1 MRIIFHIR
9 PLRFMFI
16 KNWYGVRKGS
26 AWVYSPEKRAWMLD
40 IGSITIGY
48 IIK

>member
-16 KNWYGVRKGS
+16 KNWYGIRKGGIYT
-26 AWVYSPEKRAWMLD
+26 YSPEKYAWLLD
-40 IGSITIGY
+40 IGSLTVGY
-48 IIK
+48 AK